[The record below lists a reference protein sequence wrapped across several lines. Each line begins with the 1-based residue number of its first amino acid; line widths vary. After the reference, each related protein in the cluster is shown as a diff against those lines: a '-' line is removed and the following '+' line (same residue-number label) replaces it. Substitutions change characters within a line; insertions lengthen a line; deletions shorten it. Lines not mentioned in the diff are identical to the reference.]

1 VWLLVTGIVLT
12 TLLFFTPSMKVTS
25 KPTHHLAYSEFISQ
39 VNGNQ
44 VKTATIGSSG
54 RVTGELVNR
63 DKYTTQLPAAPSL
76 RDDQLLP
83 LLQEH
88 HVAVKGSP
96 PGGISAAGIILN
108 LLPLVVLVGI
118 YLWIGSRARRQLAT
132 GIMGVGRSKAK
143 VYDVESRPPTRFG
156 DVAGYEGAKREVGEV
171 IDYLKHPDKYKRA
184 GAVGPKGVLL
194 IGPPG
199 TGKTLMARAVAGEA
213 EVPFL
218 ALTGSSFVE
227 LFVGV
232 GASRVRDLFDDA
244 RKRAPS
250 IIFIDEI
257 DAIGARRGIG
267 VFSAN
272 DEREQTLNQLLA
284 EMDGFDEDVGVV
296 VMAATNRP
304 ETLDPALLRP
314 GRFDRRVEIPLP
326 NQAER
331 RAILAVHATDKH
343 LAPDVDLDRVA
354 RGTPGF
360 SGADLAN
367 LVNEAAIN
375 AVRANREV
383 LTATD
388 FDEARDRVLLGR
400 REATNALLPDEK
412 HAVAVHEAGHA
423 LVAVYSDHADPV
435 AKVTILPA
443 GMALGVTEQL
453 PEAERHLY
461 KESYLYDSLAIRM
474 GGRAAEVL
482 ALGESSTGAANDLAG
497 ATQLATRMVRDW
509 GMSPKLG
516 PVGFSSDGPNYLGI
530 EDARPRTYAEQTQRL
545 IDEEVSRLLREAEE
559 RATGLLDSHRDVLDH
574 VVQSLLER
582 ETIDGE
588 DVYAMAGRP
597 RSDGEVAADAS
608 AGLGRVAADGSAQ
621 PASGGARPGG

>member
-1 VWLLVTGIVLT
+1 M
-12 TLLFFTPSMKVTS
+12 LLFFTPSVKVNS
-25 KPTHHLAYSEFISQ
+25 KPTHHLSYSDFIAE
-39 VNGNQ
+39 VNGDR
-44 VKTATIGSSG
+44 VKTATIASSA
-54 RVTGELVNR
+54 RVTGDLVNG
-63 DKYTTQLPAAPSL
+63 DKFTCQLPAAPTL

-83 LLQEH
+83 LLQSH
-88 HVAVKGSP
+88 HVTVKGT
-96 PGGISAAGIILN
+96 AAGGVSVLGIVLN
-108 LLPLVVLVGI
+108 LLPFVLFLGF
-118 YLWIGSRARRQLAT
+118 YLWIGSRAGRQLAS
-132 GIMGVGRSKAK
+132 GVMGVGRSKAK
-143 VYDVESRPPTRFG
+143 LYDVDSRPSTRFS
-156 DVAGYEGAKREVGEV
+156 DVAGYEGAKREVAEV
-171 IDYLKHPDKYKRA
+171 IDYLKNPGKYKRV

-194 IGPPG
+194 VGPPG
-199 TGKTLMARAVAGEA
+199 TGKTLLARAVAGEA

-232 GASRVRDLFDDA
+232 GAARVRDLFGDA
-244 RKRAPS
+244 RKQAPS

-257 DAIGARRGIG
+257 DAIGARRGVGI
-267 VFSAN
+267 FSAN

-284 EMDGFDEDVGVV
+284 EMDGFDQDTGVV

-331 RAILAVHATDKH
+331 RAILAVHARGKQ
-343 LAPDVDLDRVA
+343 LGPDVDLDRVA

-367 LVNEAAIN
+367 LINEAAIN
-375 AVRANREV
+375 AVPANREV
-383 LTATD
+383 LTADD
-388 FDEARDRVLLGR
+388 FDAARDRILLGR
-400 REATNALLPDEK
+400 RDATNALLPEEK
-412 HAVAVHEAGHA
+412 RAVAVHEAGHA
-423 LVAVYSDHADPV
+423 LVAAYSDHADPV

-482 ALGESSTGAANDLAG
+482 AVGESSTGAANDLSG
-497 ATQLATRMVRDW
+497 ATQLAIRMVRDW
-509 GMSPKLG
+509 GMSVKLG

-530 EDARPRTYAEQTQRL
+530 EEARPRTYAEQTQRL
-545 IDEEVSRLLREAEE
+545 IDEEVSRLLREAEA
-559 RATGLLDSHRDVLDH
+559 RATEVLVSHRDVLDRL
-574 VVQSLLER
+574 VQSLLEK
-582 ETIDGE
+582 ETIDGDE
-588 DVYAMAGRP
+588 VYAMAGRP
-597 RSDGEVAADAS
+597 RPDAQVAVESS
-608 AGLGRVAADGSAQ
+608 AGLGRVAADKSATQ
-621 PASGGARPGG
+621 SG